1 MKNFKNDGFGMM
13 ELLVVVF
20 IVLAVVATG
29 LFVNQ
34 RRSNSNTKTA
44 SSVSDTSSDQKIAT
58 AQDLTST
65 KKELD
70 KTDIDSELDTSE
82 IDQALAE

>member
-13 ELLVVVF
+13 EFLVVVF
-20 IVLAVVATG
+20 LALAIFAAG

-44 SSVSDTSSDQKIAT
+44 STVTNTSSDQKIVT
-58 AQDLTST
+58 TQDLTST
-65 KKELD
+65 KQELD